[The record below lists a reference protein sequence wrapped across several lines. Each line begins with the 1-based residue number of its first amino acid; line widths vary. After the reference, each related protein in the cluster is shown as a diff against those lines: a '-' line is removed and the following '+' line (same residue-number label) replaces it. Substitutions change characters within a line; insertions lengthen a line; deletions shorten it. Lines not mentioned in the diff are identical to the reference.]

1 MPRWEQ
7 MIVRKSTALWVT
19 AFVLL
24 LLCTA
29 CTGEVAPN
37 ETEDPDAATPSVGV
51 SAEEAS
57 ESPSLKPD
65 GDSNS
70 APAGSPRA
78 TVAPHLP
85 TTAGPTRPAGTI
97 AADTQ
102 PIAATPAPEPA
113 AAPALQ
119 LPNVADTVERVR
131 PAVVS
136 VLAEVLNVGRF
147 GVQTRPASG
156 TGVII
161 TKDGLVMTNNHVV
174 EGAEKVTVT
183 LDDGT
188 QLDAE
193 LVGTDRLSDLAVVR
207 LPAGDYSFLPV
218 NGDTEVRVGE
228 WVIAIGNALAL
239 PGGPTVTVG
248 VVSALGRSR
257 EAIGGTTLNDLIQTD
272 TVMNAGN
279 SGGPLIN
286 LNGEIVGINTAVLR
300 SGVGRSLP
308 IEGIGFAVNM
318 ETADQV
324 SEQLINLG
332 RVKWAYMGVGLY
344 DLSAEAAARYNLPF
358 RQGAVVSDV
367 GAGTPAHRAGVIPG
381 DIIVSLD
388 SKPTAAVN
396 DVLRLLRQDLQ
407 AGQTVDLEVFRNG
420 ATVHLEIE
428 LGERPRE

>member
-1 MPRWEQ
+1 MR
-7 MIVRKSTALWVT
+7 RSTSLWVT
-19 AFVLL
+19 SVVLL
-24 LLCTA
+24 LLCIA

-37 ETEDPDAATPSVGV
+37 ETEDPSAATPGIEV

-57 ESPSLKPD
+57 EPPSLEPD
-65 GDSNS
+65 GDSNL
-70 APAGSPRA
+70 APDGSPRA
-78 TVAPHLP
+78 TVAPRLP
-85 TTAGPTRPAGTI
+85 TTTGPAPPAETI

-102 PIAATPAPEPA
+102 PVPATPAPKL
-113 AAPALQ
+113 APALQ

-136 VLAEVLNVGRF
+136 VLTEVLNVGRF
-147 GVQTRPASG
+147 GVQTRPSSG

-161 TKDGLVMTNNHVV
+161 TKDGLVLTNNHVV
-174 EGAEKVTVT
+174 EGAGKITVT

-193 LVGTDRLSDLAVVR
+193 LVGADRLSDLAVVR
-207 LPAGDYSFLPV
+207 LPAGDYSFLQV
-218 NGDTEVRVGE
+218 NGGTRVRVGE

-300 SGVGRSLP
+300 SGVGGSLP

-407 AGQTVDLEVFRNG
+407 AGQIVDMEVFRNG